1 MPPCTGRRVMGGIGL
16 SLLPEIQSL
25 GLLDSLVWL
34 AGVGL
39 RDPLQFPLRGPA
51 QPPAAVRS
59 VAREAVPRKQC
70 AFTHVSSF
78 APSMALYGPANP
90 PPPAFDSVPVIR

>member
-1 MPPCTGRRVMGGIGL
+1 MGGIGL

-39 RDPLQFPLRGPA
+39 RDTLQVPLRGPA
-51 QPPAAVRS
+51 QPLAAVRS
-59 VAREAVPRKQC
+59 VACEAVPREQC
-70 AFTHVSSF
+70 AFTLGGSW
-78 APSMALYGPANP
+78 APSMAPNGPANAP
-90 PPPAFDSVPVIR
+90 GPALPEQVGAQGEQKRQER